1 MCMNITKKGRDSCMK
16 LGWIGLGNMG
26 IPMAL
31 NLVKAGYDLTFYN
44 RTPDKGEELLVAG
57 AKQAQSLTELVDNC
71 DLIFTMVS
79 DDNAVKSIYLENG
92 ILSHAKAG
100 KVFIDMSTVSSQT
113 SQFIYKTAL
122 ENGVK
127 FLDAPVSGSVQP
139 AKDGKLLV
147 LVGGEEH
154 VYEQIKSVL
163 EPMSKLSI
171 YLGPSGSGSNAKL
184 AINLLLGITVQG
196 IAESVLFAEK
206 QGIKKE
212 NMLTIINESAVGTTI
227 SKMKTLSIL
236 NDEFPAA
243 FALKH
248 MAKDLRL
255 ASETTELNAIGA
267 SANKTYQSALENG
280 LGELDVMA
288 VLKELK
294 GDGPTSL

>member
-1 MCMNITKKGRDSCMK
+1 MTIGWEGWDDCMK
-16 LGWIGLGNMG
+16 IGWIGLGNMG
-26 IPMAL
+26 IPMVL
-31 NLVKAGYDLTFYN
+31 NLIKAGYELTFYN
-44 RTPDKGEELLVAG
+44 RTPDKGKELIAVG
-57 AKQAQSLTELVDNC
+57 AKQAESLTELVDNSN
-71 DLIFTMVS
+71 LIFTMVS

-100 KVFIDMSTVSSQT
+100 KVFIDMSTVSPQT
-113 SQFIYKTAL
+113 SQFIYNTAL

-139 AKDGKLLV
+139 AKEGNLLV
-147 LVGGEEH
+147 LVGGEEE
-154 VYEQIKSVL
+154 VYEQVKAVL

-171 YLGPSGSGSNAKL
+171 YLGPSGAGSNAKL

-196 IAESVLFAEK
+196 IAESVLFAEN

-212 NMLTIINESAVGTTI
+212 DMLTIINESAVGTAI
-227 SKMKTLSIL
+227 SKMKSSSIL
-236 NDEFPAA
+236 KDEFPAA

-255 ASETTELNAIGA
+255 ASETAELNAIGA
-267 SANKTYQSALENG
+267 SAHKTYQSALENG
-280 LGELDVMA
+280 LGEFDVMA

-294 GDGPTSL
+294 GDGSTSL